1 MFQGPLPSAAEVA
14 AYGYTAMEQ
23 GRAIAV
29 HGTSNQALAWL
40 TRFMPYDGLARVMK
54 NLQEAD

>member
-1 MFQGPLPSAAEVA
+1 
-14 AYGYTAMEQ
+14 MEQ